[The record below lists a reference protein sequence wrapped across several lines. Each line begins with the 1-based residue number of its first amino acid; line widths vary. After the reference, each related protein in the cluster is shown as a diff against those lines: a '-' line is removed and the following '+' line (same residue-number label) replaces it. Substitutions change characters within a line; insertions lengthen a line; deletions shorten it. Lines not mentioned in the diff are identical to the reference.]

1 MSKDF
6 LIWVSSCNKSTFH
19 PMFWTNTFKKTG
31 IARNA
36 NIYLKYGNSTWATI
50 YYLLLKVEALTW
62 PLCSTRQQP
71 QGSRRSGFRHYPFM
85 RRKNERSISRE
96 IVRCIGVKHHL
107 LRLWQEEVHHH
118 WPVLAALV
126 FYLGGNNWLS
136 TTFEGQQNYFKCQAV
151 QTTGQICVRSPRT
164 NRHKE

>member
-1 MSKDF
+1 MK
-6 LIWVSSCNKSTFH
+6 
-19 PMFWTNTFKKTG
+19 TFKKTG
-31 IARNA
+31 IARIA
-36 NIYLKYGNSTWATI
+36 NIYLKDGNSTWATI
-50 YYLLLKVEALTW
+50 YNLLLKVEVLTW

-126 FYLGGNNWLS
+126 FHLGGNNWLGWAQLLRAS
-136 TTFEGQQNYFKCQAV
+136 ISISNDKLG
-151 QTTGQICVRSPRT
+151 G
-164 NRHKE
+164 HKDKYVLGLIFIKTII